1 MPYQFDEPG
10 RNEAQAFLEQRL
22 DRNLSM
28 LGSLI
33 FEPLEQ
39 LRGVRQGDTLV
50 ALAVV
55 VPGEAN
61 VPGALPMVLV
71 DALDN
76 AALHVLVNAGGYP
89 QHAVWCAQQPDHLLL
104 LEHMLGQQ
112 HDQSRGV
119 LYFTADTAMP
129 EQQVAARLLL
139 AGDTAVDLSPCN
151 LGAMAL
157 SYWILRGWRVF
168 GVIEDGRLLGH
179 AVASYPI
186 ADTEEVAAVFTAP
199 EARRRGVASACV
211 AAAVTDIRQRGK
223 RAMYVS
229 RKNNAGS
236 IAVAEGL
243 GMRQLCE
250 TWEIET

>member
-1 MPYQFDEPG
+1 MTYHIDEPG
-10 RNEAQAFLEQRL
+10 RNEAQAFLEQHL

-61 VPGALPMVLV
+61 VPGALPSVLT
-71 DALDN
+71 DALDDV
-76 AALHVLVNAGGYP
+76 ALHALVNAGGYP
-89 QHAVWCAQQPDHLLL
+89 QHAVWNVQQPNYRML
-104 LEHMLGQQ
+104 LEHMFGQQ
-112 HDQSRGV
+112 HDESRGV
-119 LYFTADTAMP
+119 VYFIADTAMP
-129 EQQVAARLLL
+129 EQRVRARQLL
-139 AGDTAVDLSPCN
+139 AGDTTVDLAPCN

-157 SYWILRGWRVF
+157 SYWILRGWHVF
-168 GVIEDGRLLGH
+168 GVVEDGRLLGH

-199 EARRRGVASACV
+199 EARRRGVASAC
-211 AAAVTDIRQRGK
+211 AAAAITNIRERGK
-223 RAMYVS
+223 RAVYVS
-229 RKNNAGS
+229 RKNNAAS

-243 GMRQLCE
+243 GMRRLCE